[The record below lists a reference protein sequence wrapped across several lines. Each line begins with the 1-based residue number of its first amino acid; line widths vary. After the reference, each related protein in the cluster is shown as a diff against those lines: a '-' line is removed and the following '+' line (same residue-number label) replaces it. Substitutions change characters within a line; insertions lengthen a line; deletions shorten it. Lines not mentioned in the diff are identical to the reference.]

1 MPLTPTPGDG
11 GVTYPS
17 PDEWPVTYVEI
28 TGITKGS
35 STVVTAVDHGIT
47 LSSTASTPGVNFSL
61 VKGMQQ
67 INGAFGYVVDVIDD
81 DNIRVAIDS
90 TNFYEYTSGG
100 FIHKIVGSAPIDP
113 LTNLFP

>member
-17 PDEWPVTYVEI
+17 PNEWPVTYVEI

-35 STVVTAVDHGIT
+35 TTTVTAPSHGIT
-47 LSSTASTPGVNFSL
+47 LSSTESTPGVDFSL
-61 VKGMQQ
+61 VNGMQQ
-67 INGAFGYVVDVIDD
+67 INGVFGYVVEVVDGDT
-81 DNIRVAIDS
+81 IRVAIDS
-90 TNFYEYTSGG
+90 TNFYTYTSGG
-100 FIHKIVGSAPIDP
+100 FIHKIVGSTPIDP